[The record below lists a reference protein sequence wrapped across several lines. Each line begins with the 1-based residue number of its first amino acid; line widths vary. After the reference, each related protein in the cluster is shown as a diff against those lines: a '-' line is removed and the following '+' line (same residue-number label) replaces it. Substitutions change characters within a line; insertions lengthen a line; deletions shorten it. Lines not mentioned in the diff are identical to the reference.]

1 MLEDNPEIENAIII
15 AKFSD
20 GKCRQVLT
28 KKETMKIILQLI
40 GQIEGVVKIV
50 EKPIDGIDITYN
62 EKSPD

>member
-28 KKETMKIILQLI
+28 KQETMKIILQLI
-40 GQIEGVVKIV
+40 GQIEGNLRVL
-50 EKPIDGIDITYN
+50 ETPISGIDI
-62 EKSPD
+62 ELKD

>member
-1 MLEDNPEIENAIII
+1 MLEDSPEIENAIIV

-40 GQIEGVVKIV
+40 GQIEGVVKIL
-50 EKPIDGIDITYN
+50 EKPINGIDITYN

>member
-1 MLEDNPEIENAIII
+1 MLKDNPEIEDAILI

-40 GQIEGVVKIV
+40 GQIECVVKIV
-50 EKPIDGIDITYN
+50 EKPIEGIDIKVN
-62 EKSPD
+62 D